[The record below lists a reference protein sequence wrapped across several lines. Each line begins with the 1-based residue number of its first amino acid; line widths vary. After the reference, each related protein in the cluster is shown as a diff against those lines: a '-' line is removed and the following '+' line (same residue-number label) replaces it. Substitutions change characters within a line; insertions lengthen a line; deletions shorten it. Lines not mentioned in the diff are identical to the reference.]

1 MNRSGTRKLL
11 GLITIALAALCT
23 PDGVHAQSLPSAK
36 AVPTSSPSPSPAP
49 TPGLALVQQLEAFFN
64 DVLVGQT
71 PTQNLTSQMRS
82 AMTPAALAPVKE
94 YYASLG
100 TLTQMQ
106 YLSTDQAGGF
116 TRYHFLATFSNGSQ
130 KVMFVLDQGG
140 EITGFFDE

>member
-1 MNRSGTRKLL
+1 MTSKRL
-11 GLITIALAALCT
+11 GSLVIALAALVA
-23 PDGVHAQSLPSAK
+23 PIAVHAQSPASSA
-36 AVPTSSPSPSPAP
+36 AVPSSSPSAAP
-49 TPGLALVQQLEAFFN
+49 TPELALVQQFEAFFN
-64 DVLVGQT
+64 DVLAGQT

-130 KVMFVLDQGG
+130 KVMFVLDQDG